1 MQKQISEFPT
11 VNVPLP
17 TDLLLISHSGMTANM
32 SLNTVALYTNSLISG
47 SINSINS
54 NISRLSALEH
64 LDTVTI
70 GSNVLTLSADINSL
84 KDESTLINANILRL
98 SSLEHLDIVSLN
110 SNVLNVSSNIDLLNT
125 DYILFKNNSSGDIIT
140 LQDQVTAVKETL
152 LYNNTYLDALSA
164 DSETLHLGSKE
175 FASDINSLSGF
186 YHTLSASVDLLI
198 TSTTELSANVS
209 SLSASYLLN
218 SSDILTLSAD
228 NASLSAGYLLN
239 SIDILSLSADNLSLS
254 ASYWINSGDIL
265 TLSADNASLS
275 ADYLA
280 NSSDIL
286 TLSADITSLSAG
298 YLLNTGDILFLS
310 SGYLRLES
318 GTSFLSAWVDSLDF
332 TSPTNP
338 TIQLLQTQIDAVSS
352 THDSVILNLSSWN
365 DALSS
370 MGYSQS
376 LDISSLSASYL
387 LNTSDILTLSA
398 DYASL
403 SASYLL
409 NSGDILT
416 LSSSYLKLESGTSL
430 LSAWVDSLDFT
441 SPTNPTIQWLQTQ
454 IDAVSSTSSSMY
466 FDITSLSASYLLN
479 TSDILSL
486 SANVSSLSASYLL
499 NTSDIL
505 TLSADNVSLSAN
517 YLLNT
522 SDILTLSADNV
533 SLSASYLLNSSDILT
548 LSADYASLSASY
560 LLNSSD
566 ILSLSENI
574 ISLSGNVLDLNSL
587 SVTVDLLS
595 ATGILDS
602 YIKFSPDEI
611 HGRGTL
617 TISPS
622 SNLLIQTSDSI
633 NSKIWSFDNSG
644 QLTLPGNL
652 IFSVD
657 PTDGGPYT
665 SPVELDVTL
674 SVQKLN
680 SGIYNLP
687 DGVEGQIMYFVPK
700 SNSVGDTSTQ
710 VYISNARYWIIDG
723 LGHKLAVTS
732 SIYWVP
738 WILHDHRLDPVYDIM
753 PTITTAIFT
762 DGAWNIS
769 TGGRD

>member
-125 DYILFKNNSSGDIIT
+125 DYILFKNNSSGNIIT

-152 LYNNTYLDALSA
+152 LATILYNNTYLDALSA
-164 DSETLHLGSKE
+164 DSETLHLSSKE

-265 TLSADNASLS
+265 TLSANVSSLTAS
-275 ADYLA
+275 YLL
-280 NSSDIL
+280 NTGDIL
-286 TLSADITSLSAG
+286 TLSANNTSLSAG

-416 LSSSYLKLESGTSL
+416 LSSSYLKLESGTSF

-466 FDITSLSASYLLN
+466 SDITSLSAGYLLN
-479 TSDILSL
+479 TGDILSL
-486 SANVSSLSASYLL
+486 SANVSSLTASYLL
-499 NTSDIL
+499 NTGDIL
-505 TLSADNVSLSAN
+505 TLSANNTSLSAG

-522 SDILTLSADNV
+522 GDILTLSANNT
-533 SLSASYLLNSSDILT
+533 SLSAG
-548 LSADYASLSASY
+548 Y

-566 ILSLSENI
+566 ILSLSANI
-574 ISLSGNVLDLNSL
+574 ISLSGNVLGLNSL
-587 SVTVDLLS
+587 SVTVDLIS

-602 YIKFSPDEI
+602 HINFLTDEI
-611 HGRGTL
+611 LGRGSL

-633 NSKIWSFDNSG
+633 NTKTWSFDCSG
-644 QLTLPGNL
+644 QLTLPGTL
-652 IFSVD
+652 IFSSAAAN
-657 PTDGGPYT
+657 GGPYV
-665 SPVELDVTL
+665 SPIELDLSL

-680 SGIYNLP
+680 SGIYRLSN
-687 DGVEGQIMYFVPK
+687 GSEGQIMYFVPK
-700 SNSVGDTSTQ
+700 TNSVGDTSTQ
-710 VYISNARYWIIDG
+710 VYIPNARYWIIDG
-723 LGHKLAVTS
+723 LGHKFAVSS

-738 WILHDHRLDPVYDIM
+738 WILRDHRLDPVYDIL

-762 DGAWNIS
+762 DGAWNVS

>member
-505 TLSADNVSLSAN
+505 LLSA
-517 YLLNT
+517 
-522 SDILTLSADNV
+522 
-533 SLSASYLLNSSDILT
+533 
-548 LSADYASLSASY
+548 
-560 LLNSSD
+560 
-566 ILSLSENI
+566 NI